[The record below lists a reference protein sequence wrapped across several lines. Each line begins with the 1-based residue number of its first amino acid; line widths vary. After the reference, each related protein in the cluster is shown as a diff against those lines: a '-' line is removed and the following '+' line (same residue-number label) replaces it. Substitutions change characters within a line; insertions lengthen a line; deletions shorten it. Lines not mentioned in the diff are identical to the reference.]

1 MAVKTRPITTDEYD
15 RILNKLC
22 SHFTYKIKNKNG
34 ETEEKLFRPSFKV
47 AYALQLQASLG
58 LRIGDVLKLTLNDF
72 IPNGRGEFKITILE
86 QKTKKTKDVVINGDL
101 YNNIKLYTLENNIKS
116 NERIINM
123 SVRNVQIQLK
133 VVCDEL
139 GIQGVSTHSFRKFY
153 AMRVFED
160 NNYNFEVVRALL
172 NHSNVGITQNYLGL
186 QQEEVEKA
194 SRNHNY
200 MRNICLKG
208 NI

>member
-1 MAVKTRPITTDEYD
+1 MSVKTRPITTDEYD

-22 SHFTYKIKNKNG
+22 SQFTYKIKNKNG

-194 SRNHNY
+194 SRKHNY